1 VLISPVAFLQR
12 PARWMQLLASNSKA
26 YSAAPNF
33 AFELVARKTSDD
45 DMAGLDLSDVLTIAT
60 GSERVHPATL
70 RRFTQRF
77 AHFNLREA
85 VLRPSYG
92 LAEAMVCVAT
102 RAGAQPPV
110 IARFDSEKLTAGNA
124 EPCESGG
131 GTPLVSYGV
140 PRSPMVRF
148 VDPETRIE
156 CPAGTVGEIWVH
168 GENVAMGYW
177 RKPHETESTCGGR
190 LVAPS
195 AGTPVGSIPRIRHTR
210 C

>member
-45 DMAGLDLSDVLTIAT
+45 DMAGLDLSDALTIAT

-131 GTPLVSYGV
+131 GTRWSATGC
-140 PRSPMVRF
+140 R
-148 VDPETRIE
+148 
-156 CPAGTVGEIWVH
+156 VH
-168 GENVAMGYW
+168 RW
-177 RKPHETESTCGGR
+177 
-190 LVAPS
+190 S
-195 AGTPVGSIPRIRHTR
+195 ASLIPRRVSSVRREPSVRSGCTAKTSRWAIGGNLMRPKARSAEGLSLHR
-210 C
+210 LAHP

>member
-1 VLISPVAFLQR
+1 VLISPVAFRQR

-92 LAEAMVCVAT
+92 LAEAMVYVAT
-102 RAGAQPPV
+102 CAGAQPPV
-110 IARFDSEKLTAGNA
+110 IARFDSEKLTAG
-124 EPCESGG
+124 
-131 GTPLVSYGV
+131 T
-140 PRSPMVRF
+140 RSPVKAE
-148 VDPETRIE
+148 V
-156 CPAGTVGEIWVH
+156 VH
-168 GENVAMGYW
+168 
-177 RKPHETESTCGGR
+177 R
-190 LVAPS
+190 S
-195 AGTPVGSIPRIRHTR
+195 ATGCRVHRWSASLIPRRVSSVRREPSVRSGCTTKTSRWAIGGNLTR
-210 C
+210 PKARSAEGLSLHRLAHP